1 MTDNDTIHDPTF
13 LQTLRTIYETS
24 SKNEQEKLPIGL
36 FNSIFHNQPEN
47 IIHDNDLISIRKTCP
62 GVSQCFNRSMI
73 SRIVKFIDE
82 NPVYETLY
90 GFDYYWPASLGVPFL
105 QTKTSYL
112 EHFARDKNEKGLHS
126 SFSDNPMDDFDR
138 DRALYPTSYLKKIR
152 KDIINKI
159 LED

>member
-13 LQTLRTIYETS
+13 LQTLRTIYKTS

-47 IIHDNDLISIRKTCP
+47 IIHENDLISIRKTCP

-90 GFDYYWPASLGVPFL
+90 GFDYYWPASLGIPFL

-112 EHFARDKNEKGLHS
+112 ELLQEIKMK
-126 SFSDNPMDDFDR
+126 
-138 DRALYPTSYLKKIR
+138 RAFIR
-152 KDIINKI
+152 LFLIILWMI
-159 LED
+159 LIEIEPCIQLPI

>member
-1 MTDNDTIHDPTF
+1 MLK

-47 IIHDNDLISIRKTCP
+47 IIHENDLISIRKTCP
-62 GVSQCFNRSMI
+62 GVSQCFDRSMI

-82 NPVYETLY
+82 NPIYETLY
-90 GFDYYWPASLGVPFL
+90 GFDYYWPASLGIPFL

-112 EHFARDKNEKGLHS
+112 EHFARDKNEKGIHS
-126 SFSDNPMDDFDR
+126 SFSDNFQIKLGISPGERLMGGKFNSSGGC
-138 DRALYPTSYLKKIR
+138 PFSF
-152 KDIINKI
+152 
-159 LED
+159 